1 LNRNAYLRRRLRQM
15 PPAWFSPAQRG
26 HRSDTRL
33 HWHVPRGTQR
43 RSPRRVGSRAARR
56 AEPTVAAHLLLETSL
71 SGKRQLAVSG
81 RSSCLGN
88 RGTLRAALQ
97 PSPPRSP
104 AAPQVPPSPAKPL
117 PRCTRPARPRAQ
129 VSWAQSVEFLSRQR
143 RTYPGSAGPAWPETG
158 VRGCLL
164 RGGLAVAVC
173 SGVGSGGR
181 GRRRV
186 RLRLTAIS

>member
-1 LNRNAYLRRRLRQM
+1 MYAGHLPRRRQRTGCACLAIERTRFLTLKAGWLWRQREAVESQRV
-15 PPAWFSPAQRG
+15 PEATPAANAFRLVFACAEG

-117 PRCTRPARPRAQ
+117 PRCTRPARPPVQ

-143 RTYPGSAGPAWPETG
+143 RTYPG
-158 VRGCLL
+158 
-164 RGGLAVAVC
+164 
-173 SGVGSGGR
+173 
-181 GRRRV
+181 
-186 RLRLTAIS
+186 